1 MVEPNTVDLREN
13 PFAQQALQFAS
24 KNKVVDQA
32 KLGADVQKAAKTDSA
47 PSAQAQTQTV
57 PLASLNQLLS
67 KFDVQRIP
75 ISRLRLM
82 RRDPMIAFA
91 LFFIQAQLLR
101 ARWSIKCPD
110 AQVAAFVDN
119 ALREIWPSLV
129 MNYMNKLTFGW
140 QAAVKRF
147 ALTNPDWT
155 YIDSNNPNAT
165 ESPVWDNGTIQ
176 AVTWKPFVPLPPEG
190 AEPNWDDNGDFNGIK
205 YNPGLVQTSGG
216 SPPKGDPVD
225 YDVLHSL
232 WFTNERESVHGS
244 LWGYPRIG
252 YAYRFW
258 WSFWFNWGLADR
270 HFEKD
275 ADPPPIVQVSSTP
288 SAPRKCTSPAENTT
302 SWRATAYS
310 ASTPD
315 PSMK

>member
-13 PFAQQALQFAS
+13 PFAQQALQFAA
-24 KNKVVDQA
+24 KNKPVDQA

-216 SPPKGDPVD
+216 SPATRSTTTCSTRCGSRTSASPSTDALLETNLYSPRTATSRSE
-225 YDVLHSL
+225 SL
-232 WFTNERESVHGS
+232 IQIPICLSATR
-244 LWGYPRIG
+244 RIRTPLG
-252 YAYRFW
+252 A
-258 WSFWFNWGLADR
+258 ADR
-270 HFEKD
+270 
-275 ADPPPIVQVSSTP
+275 
-288 SAPRKCTSPAENTT
+288 TSLG
-302 SWRATAYS
+302 SRSRWHRGLTA
-310 ASTPD
+310 ASC
-315 PSMK
+315 